1 MSRMRRRDFITLL
14 SGAGVAWPFSARAQQ
29 PAPRTIGYLSPRS
42 RDFEEDVLL
51 PAFRQGLSETGF
63 LVGNNLRIEYRW
75 AEGQYDRLPALAVD
89 LVASSVELIVTTGG
103 PQPFRA
109 VRRLTNTIPLVFT
122 SGSDPVGDGLVDRL
136 DRPSGNATGVHAF
149 VTSLSPKRLEL
160 LRELVPKARTIAFL
174 VNSTSQVA
182 EMQITQVQEAGRTFG
197 QEIFILNA
205 STDREIEPAF
215 VALVQRGAG
224 ALR

>member
-1 MSRMRRRDFITLL
+1 MRRREFITLL
-14 SGAGVAWPFSARAQQ
+14 GGSAAWSLTARAQQ
-29 PAPRTIGYLSPRS
+29 PASRTIGYLSPRS

-109 VRRLTNTIPLVFT
+109 VRRLTNTIPR
-122 SGSDPVGDGLVDRL
+122 SRRGWAR
-136 DRPSGNATGVHAF
+136 R
-149 VTSLSPKRLEL
+149 SPRS
-160 LRELVPKARTIAFL
+160 A
-174 VNSTSQVA
+174 
-182 EMQITQVQEAGRTFG
+182 
-197 QEIFILNA
+197 
-205 STDREIEPAF
+205 
-215 VALVQRGAG
+215 
-224 ALR
+224 